1 MSEDNQYLGLHREK
15 NCGCPNC
22 YQPVSDDATLPSL
35 GIFNND
41 LVKAMSKYAALL
53 EVQLLQAQADLV
65 QAEAEFYR
73 YHEEEVG

>member
-22 YQPVSDDATLPSL
+22 GGSYGDLFLPAKLSDAV
-35 GIFNND
+35 
-41 LVKAMSKYAALL
+41 VKAR
-53 EVQLLQAQADLV
+53 ADLV